1 MMLPP
6 SSLRSPRRT
15 EEEEASPVVAFLAA
29 LRGRITRGDWKG
41 LLFFVKII
49 GCNPKLT
56 AGGRRSETTITRRD
70 EQPETNNLC
79 RSSIE
84 LRSNR
89 GHRAQDSRGDMRMS

>member
-56 AGGRRSETTITRRD
+56 AGGAERNRD

-89 GHRAQDSRGDMRMS
+89 GHRAQESRGDMRMS